1 MATSYLLSQAQG
13 TASVG
18 SFTTVYSTSA
28 STTAIVSN
36 FLVANQASAVVTV
49 RLGVDDTAGT
59 PSGAEWLL
67 YDVSV
72 GGNDTL
78 SVGPLSPGLT
88 LGRRIRRSPR
98 AGTRLP
104 RLAVSVSTRSL
115 VADR

>member
-78 SVGPLSPGLT
+78 SVGPLS
-88 LGRRIRRSPR
+88 LGNTRFLR
-98 AGTRLP
+98 ASSSASTCTFSA
-104 RLAVSVSTRSL
+104 AVAEIS
-115 VADR
+115 